1 MAKDDEDELDPK
13 EVRADLIKSLKL
25 PRRMF
30 FCFVPKGSLG
40 QLIVT
45 VAKAS
50 RDQEAEQTKR
60 KIGGS
65 TLIKGI
71 CQGELR
77 NKVFTLDKKHPD
89 TDKLSTTLKLVIKRT
104 TGLSMDP
111 DVKVKG
117 EKDEV

>member
-77 NKVFTLDKKHPD
+77 NKVFTLEAGQEVP
-89 TDKLSTTLKLVIKRT
+89 LA
-104 TGLSMDP
+104 TG
-111 DVKVKG
+111 
-117 EKDEV
+117 